1 MAPPSTSNNIPLVI
15 LARSTVT
22 TPDTSRTPM
31 TSGAAPGLSDGRC
44 KCGFHYRFSAAGI
57 RSAKVT
63 AKAFRAGF
71 QRVTHRAC
79 GAGGGCTR
87 GPMLAGRRAVL
98 TRSCSTS

>member
-44 KCGFHYRFSAAGI
+44 KWRFSLQILRCRHPVGEGDSEGVQGRLPARDPSCLWG
-57 RSAKVT
+57 RWWLYSW
-63 AKAFRAGF
+63 
-71 QRVTHRAC
+71 TH
-79 GAGGGCTR
+79 
-87 GPMLAGRRAVL
+87 AGRAASRADSEL
-98 TRSCSTS
+98 